1 LPEGPS
7 RIDVAKGVLTDLV
20 TSTLPPGTPL
30 ALRVFGSEPGS
41 CDTNL
46 AVPLGPLDPASTAG
60 QIAGIQVVNEVK
72 TPIGDALELV
82 AQDLA
87 DAPGTR
93 IVVLVTDG
101 EETCGGDPRA
111 AIADLAAQGIEI
123 HVNIVGLA
131 LDDPALKQQFEEWA
145 RLGRGQFFD
154 ARSQAELGAAIA
166 QAVQPPYR
174 VIDAGGTVVASGVV
188 GGPAVAVPPGAYAI
202 EIESEPPGR
211 IDQVAVGPGQAVK
224 LPLPPASEQTNGP

>member
-1 LPEGPS
+1 
-7 RIDVAKGVLTDLV
+7 VA
-20 TSTLPPGTPL
+20 
-30 ALRVFGSEPGS
+30 A
-41 CDTNL
+41 
-46 AVPLGPLDPASTAG
+46 
-60 QIAGIQVVNEVK
+60 QIADIEVVNEVK
-72 TPIGDALELV
+72 TPIGDALDLV

-87 DAPGTR
+87 DAPGTK

-131 LDDPALKQQFEEWA
+131 LDDPTLKRQFEEWA

-154 ARSQAELGAAIA
+154 ARSQAELSAAVA
-166 QAVQPPYR
+166 RAVQPPYR
-174 VIDAGGTVVASGVV
+174 VIDADGAVVASGVV
-188 GGPAVAVPPGAYAI
+188 GGPPVAVPPGVYAI

-211 IDQVAVGPGQAVK
+211 IDQAAVGPGQAVK
-224 LPLPPASEQTNGP
+224 LALPPASGQTNGP